1 MKQQIIV
8 SGIGG
13 QGVLFLTQVIAQVAV
28 NRGIPVLTS
37 ETHGM
42 AQRGGTVLSTIKIG
56 DFSSPLIRTG
66 QADVGLLLWEA
77 NLPVHKSLLKSHAV
91 LLISAEKAGEGKRI
105 DAAGIARRMGNPVLA
120 NLVLLGLAVKSK
132 ALFCQASECEA
143 AIQQLAPKKF
153 VEMNIKAFHTGL
165 GHQESQPIKDC
176 NRMTTDGET

>member
-13 QGVLFLTQVIAQVAV
+13 QGVLFLTRVIAQVGV

-42 AQRGGTVLSTIKIG
+42 AQRGGTVLSSVKVG
-56 DFSSPLIRTG
+56 DFSSPLIRAG

-77 NLPVHKSLLKSHAV
+77 NLEVHKGLLKETGK
-91 LLISAEKAGEGKRI
+91 LLISTDKEGEGERI
-105 DAAGIARRMGNPVLA
+105 DAAGIAREMGNPVLS
-120 NLVLLGLAVKSK
+120 NLILLGLAVKQQV
-132 ALFCQASECEA
+132 LFCDAEECRV

-153 VEMNIKAFHTGL
+153 VEQNLQAFQKGFN
-165 GHQESQPIKDC
+165 S
-176 NRMTTDGET
+176 